1 MGDAALLCS
10 NRRPG
15 SIWQQYRIYD
25 DHLELSTMFG
35 RWTIPFGDIERAEVA
50 EPALRALFHGRF
62 EPALRGIKLDFADFV
77 DHVSLDVRNRLLG
90 RILFTPDDPVE
101 FVRVL
106 DGALARWQQSAKR
119 APHAPF

>member
-50 EPALRALFHGRF
+50 EPALRSLFHGRF

-77 DHVSLDVRNRLLG
+77 DHVSLDVRNRPLG

-106 DGALARWQQSAKR
+106 DGALARWRR
-119 APHAPF
+119 AS